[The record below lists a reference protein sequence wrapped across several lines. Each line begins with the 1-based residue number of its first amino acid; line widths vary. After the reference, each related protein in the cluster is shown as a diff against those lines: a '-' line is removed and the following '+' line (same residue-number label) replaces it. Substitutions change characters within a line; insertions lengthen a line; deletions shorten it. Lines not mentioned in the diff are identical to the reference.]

1 MLYCGGINIG
11 LNDMKNKIIIAA
23 VCVLFAGC
31 ANLKYPGWQTVQIV
45 ETVDQQPCELKLNPT
60 ELCDDDDCN
69 AWFKKR
75 ATIYGANTIVK
86 YNSSYASYFYCSAG
100 LPLYQDPL
108 VKKPKAPE
116 KCTPKHDERYQQD
129 SRVNIK
135 GYYIGMEKCEVEE
148 SLESPDQSFFS
159 VVGISVGKPQ
169 TEFIE
174 GKLSSF
180 YVQMPTSMF
189 YRLQSAIQS
198 KYPDT
203 KCKDSIIHNRMNA
216 SFEQTECTLVFEK
229 GNLIIKRYT
238 SDTINSS
245 LSLISNEALQKMLT
259 DEYAKQKDI

>member
-1 MLYCGGINIG
+1 MR
-11 LNDMKNKIIIAA
+11 NKIIIAA
-23 VCVLFAGC
+23 ACVLFAGC

-75 ATIYGANTIVK
+75 ATIYNANTVVK

-100 LPLYQDPL
+100 LPLYKDPL
-108 VKKPKAPE
+108 KETAKQAQKPKAPE
-116 KCTPKHDERYQQD
+116 KCTPKHDESYQKE

-135 GYYIGMEKCEVEE
+135 GYYIGMEKCEIEE
-148 SLESPDQSFFS
+148 SLGSPNQSFS
-159 VVGISVGKPQ
+159 VVGITVGEPQ

-180 YVQMPTSMF
+180 YAQMPSYMF

-198 KYPDT
+198 KFPDT
-203 KCKDSIIHNRMNA
+203 KCKDSVIHNRMNA

-238 SDTINSS
+238 SDTTNSS